1 MSDVEVLE
9 IIWGAL
15 QVVGRIAGPLLGA
28 TLVIGV
34 AVSIVQTVTQ
44 VQEMSLSFVPKLIG
58 VAVVM
63 VFTGNW
69 MMREIVGWVTA
80 LWDSIPSLV

>member
-44 VQEMSLSFVPKLIG
+44 VQEMTLTFVPKLIG
-58 VAVVM
+58 AALILLLAGSWMLREVVS
-63 VFTGNW
+63 
-69 MMREIVGWVTA
+69 WVRA
-80 LWDSIPSLV
+80 LWTSIPGL